1 MGTCLES
8 LISAMKTDAWTAED
22 GAKGLDL
29 AAVAEHERGMVG
41 ELSGVPRPA
50 LQTVFGKDLGRRIW
64 AQGRH
69 SSAAAGVADEEI
81 IGGMIEYVS
90 RRAGEA
96 LRKNGRQSRAIGLR
110 LEYADGVATLLRM
123 RLARPTSDA
132 VELLA
137 AAMELFG
144 QAEARCVA
152 VESVDLKVIS
162 VQAEVVT
169 ERASGLDYAMVAAA
183 ASMRA

>member
-1 MGTCLES
+1 MGTCVET
-8 LISAMKTDAWTAED
+8 LISAMKADAWTAED
-22 GAKGLDL
+22 GAKELDL
-29 AAVAEHERGMVG
+29 ATVAKHGRGMVG

-64 AQGRH
+64 AQGRPTT
-69 SSAAAGVADEEI
+69 AAGIADEEI

-96 LRKNGRQSRAIGLR
+96 LRRNGRQARAIGLG
-110 LEYADGVATLLRM
+110 LEYADGVATLHRM

-132 VELLA
+132 GELLA

-144 QAEARCVA
+144 QAEARGVA
-152 VESVDLKVIS
+152 VKSL
-162 VQAEVVT
+162 
-169 ERASGLDYAMVAAA
+169 
-183 ASMRA
+183 